1 MISVTISTVKGSC
14 DTDVVKLFLSRDN
27 KVQLVPM
34 LRSGV
39 HPRQP
44 VSQLN
49 SKEGVCNTEVMVRA
63 EF

>member
-1 MISVTISTVKGSC
+1 MISVAISTVKGSC
-14 DTDVVKLFLSRDN
+14 DTDVVKLFPSRDN

-39 HPRQP
+39 HPRP

-49 SKEGVCNTEVMVRA
+49 SKEGVSNSEVMVQA